1 MKGRGGKPK
10 TIGMVTKKRAERE
23 PKGPKVYSSHMFM
36 YKENLDERKP
46 TERTLRTR
54 RKKSSDDT

>member
-1 MKGRGGKPK
+1 
-10 TIGMVTKKRAERE
+10 MVSKKRDDRTDRRS
-23 PKGPKVYSSHMFM
+23 KVYTSQMFI

-54 RKKSSDDT
+54 RKNSSDE